1 MGRTDTEIRVS
12 TESWHRRKKLSHHS
26 CQDLNPW
33 PFDHKFS
40 ALTTELSLL
49 HMQCFVTKV
58 AVFLFRHKFYQFN
71 QNSIIKQTEQ
81 LFYPK
86 AMWTR
91 KSDLFV
97 CITCIL
103 STWQV
108 SMHLAMTKTLFF
120 FLIVCL
126 EYTWNFVITWLPVL
140 RFTLLW
146 HFDEI
151 DLLSKWQWHRKV
163 QTKDVF
169 SQDVLIQFG
178 SNFVKL
184 L

>member
-1 MGRTDTEIRVS
+1 MHVCLAVTCHLHFWQNGWDLLCATVVTWGWNRYWNKSQHWKLTQE
-12 TESWHRRKKLSHHS
+12 KKLSHHS

-58 AVFLFRHKFYQFN
+58 FRHKFYQFN

-108 SMHLAMTKTLFF
+108 SMHLAMTKT
-120 FLIVCL
+120 FL
-126 EYTWNFVITWLPVL
+126 
-140 RFTLLW
+140 
-146 HFDEI
+146 
-151 DLLSKWQWHRKV
+151 
-163 QTKDVF
+163 VF
-169 SQDVLIQFG
+169 SL
-178 SNFVKL
+178 
-184 L
+184 